1 MGEPAK
7 RRMLLV
13 HAHPDDETITTGS
26 TMAGYVASGAAVTL
40 VTCTRGEQGEV
51 LVPALAHHAA
61 NANNTL
67 GEYRTGELAR
77 AMEEL
82 GVTDHVFLGAPNRIY
97 SDSGMMG
104 TPPNQNPEC
113 FWNAD
118 LMEASAD
125 LVTIIRDRKPQV
137 LITYDENGGYGHPD
151 HIKAHQI
158 AMKAAELASDPNYGS
173 GEPWEIQK
181 IYWSAIPKSAIQG
194 SLRSPNPI
202 LNLCLKLFR
211 YIPPVLLSMSFIK
224 PDSVVTTEYDGDKY
238 LPKKLASL
246 RAHATQLVLTGD
258 SFQFS
263 RWLGIQVS
271 GREFFTCVKGPAAVD
286 PETMLSSVGSAG
298 RETDLFA
305 GISQ

>member
-1 MGEPAK
+1 MSEPVK

-26 TMAGYVASGAAVTL
+26 TMAGYAASGAAVTL

-61 NANNTL
+61 NADNTL

-77 AMEEL
+77 AMVEL
-82 GVTDHVFLGAPNRIY
+82 GVTDHVFLGAPNRRY
-97 SDSGMMG
+97 CDSGMMG
-104 TPPNQNPEC
+104 TPPNANPEC

-125 LVTIIRDRKPQV
+125 LVIIIRDRKPQV

-158 AMKAAELASDPNYGS
+158 AMKAVELAADPNYGS
-173 GEPWEIQK
+173 GEPWEIAK

-202 LNLCLKLFR
+202 LNLFLKLFR
-211 YIPPVLLSMSFIK
+211 YIPPMLLSMSFIK
-224 PDSVVTTEYDGDKY
+224 PDSVVTTAYNGDNY
-238 LPKKLASL
+238 LPNKLASL
-246 RAHATQLVLTGD
+246 REHATQLVLIGD

-263 RWLGIQVS
+263 RWLGMQVS
-271 GREFFTCVKGPAAVD
+271 GREFFTCVKGPAALD
-286 PETMLSSVGSAG
+286 PETMRSPVGPTD

-305 GISQ
+305 GVSQ